1 MAHRNPR
8 NFHIPAPR
16 ASRDSSRYYGIELDR
31 TLLASA
37 PPNLFRTGAQRLFV
51 SGHRVQGSPLPPT
64 AQVMDS
70 YLVFLCLRRR
80 YPNRDRRALMHLA
93 LDPQR
98 AVMQLHDMLDDRQP
112 EPRAAKL
119 ARARAIDA

>member
-70 YLVFLCLRRR
+70 FLSCYACEAGIHTETVVPSCTLLSILSA
-80 YPNRDRRALMHLA
+80 P
-93 LDPQR
+93 
-98 AVMQLHDMLDDRQP
+98 
-112 EPRAAKL
+112 
-119 ARARAIDA
+119 